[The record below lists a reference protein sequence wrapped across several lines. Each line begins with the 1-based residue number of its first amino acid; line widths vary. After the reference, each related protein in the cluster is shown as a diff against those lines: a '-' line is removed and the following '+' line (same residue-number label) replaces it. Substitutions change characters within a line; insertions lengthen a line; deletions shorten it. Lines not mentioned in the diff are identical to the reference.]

1 MLSRSARECF
11 FGSHGKI
18 NLDKAVPPQSRAA
31 EKNRGGTT
39 MVRTRLLPFLFLV
52 SLVGTIASFVF
63 DSEEFMF
70 PMLMTTEV
78 VLSLWLF
85 MPAREAA
92 SGEKSAF
99 WAIIAFGSVSVLVSY
114 AFTILVPVFGPA
126 WGVESH
132 PEDANG
138 ILYPMVNDGRENC
151 LLGSILFLFY
161 FGIAGTRRLI
171 RKAMPA

>member
-1 MLSRSARECF
+1 
-11 FGSHGKI
+11 
-18 NLDKAVPPQSRAA
+18 
-31 EKNRGGTT
+31 
-39 MVRTRLLPFLFLV
+39 MVRTRLLPVLFLV
-52 SLVGTIASFVF
+52 SLVGTIASFIF
-63 DSEEFMF
+63 DSGEFMF

-78 VLSLWLF
+78 LLSLWLL

-114 AFTILVPVFGPA
+114 AFTILVPIYGPA

-132 PEDANG
+132 PGDANG

-161 FGIAGTRRLI
+161 FGIAGVRRLVNGS
-171 RKAMPA
+171 KEAV